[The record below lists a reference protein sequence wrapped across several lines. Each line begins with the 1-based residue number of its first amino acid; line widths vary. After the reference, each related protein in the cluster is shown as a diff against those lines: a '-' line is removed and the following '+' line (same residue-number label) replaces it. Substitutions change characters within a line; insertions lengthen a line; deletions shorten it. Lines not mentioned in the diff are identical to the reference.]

1 MARREAVRCSI
12 DAAAS
17 PASPATSDFTTDSCL
32 CCAAS
37 VASRATWLANARGA
51 TEGATSPRRVLRG
64 LRTARGLAEAA
75 LLLGVAGAP
84 AVGAMGVLSC
94 QDLQIN
100 NVAVLVT
107 CLGTQPEGHPI
118 GHQNVIFDLS
128 TSLRLDPHQ
137 WTSACHSPADRAPP
151 FYISHC
157 PGAPK
162 PATNGFSHETTTP

>member
-75 LLLGVAGAP
+75 LLLGVAEAP
-84 AVGAMGVLSC
+84 AVGALAARGC
-94 QDLQIN
+94 DGRARDLPGD
-100 NVAVLVT
+100 AA
-107 CLGTQPEGHPI
+107 GRP
-118 GHQNVIFDLS
+118 
-128 TSLRLDPHQ
+128 PHR
-137 WTSACHSPADRAPP
+137 SSKCHFRPLHFAQA
-151 FYISHC
+151 
-157 PGAPK
+157 
-162 PATNGFSHETTTP
+162 

>member
-12 DAAAS
+12 DAAAL

-64 LRTARGLAEAA
+64 LRTARGLGEAA

-84 AVGAMGVLSC
+84 AVGALAARGCDGRSVMSGSPDK
-94 QDLQIN
+94 QRGRARDLPGD
-100 NVAVLVT
+100 AA
-107 CLGTQPEGHPI
+107 GRP
-118 GHQNVIFDLS
+118 
-128 TSLRLDPHQ
+128 PHR
-137 WTSACHSPADRAPP
+137 SSKCHFRPLHFAQA
-151 FYISHC
+151 
-157 PGAPK
+157 
-162 PATNGFSHETTTP
+162 